1 MQIRE
6 RQASLD
12 RASFDLNLLDSIWPK
27 LFNLDPH
34 IRHFQGSVPAGG
46 ILEAVSFL
54 EIRYLQVYVWLPPIL
69 RPMPGVR
76 LLSEVCAWFAGSLRY
91 RGYRMWK

>member
-12 RASFDLNLLDSIWPK
+12 RASSDLNPLDSIWPK

-34 IRHFQGSVPAGG
+34 IS
-46 ILEAVSFL
+46 LEAASFL

-76 LLSEVCAWFAGSLRY
+76 LLSGVCAWFAGSLRY
-91 RGYRMWK
+91 RGYRGCGSEGP